1 MQVPGPTQFNLALSE
16 PSYSLSPNQKTSKQN
31 SVKTTASRENR
42 GERKCC
48 LQCLV
53 AVETEHVLPVGWDM
67 SLLHVKHLHLVLA
80 IDTAKQQLALHLL

>member
-1 MQVPGPTQFNLALSE
+1 MAAGHRSSQLSGQI
-16 PSYSLSPNQKTSKQN
+16 LNHNSKQ
-31 SVKTTASRENR
+31 RER

-67 SLLHVKHLHLVLA
+67 SLLHVKHLHSVLA
-80 IDTAKQQLALHLL
+80 TDTAKQQLALYLL